1 MLWKRSSGSVTG
13 ELRHVATE
21 IWRGHSVVTLY
32 PSKFKDAPPNTR
44 LTLTTTTSFSTRAM
58 PKRRAAPNDDSDGY
72 PSSSAKRARTEE
84 GSDDEVEDVPPTQTQ
99 NRTRVRRAGKGKQR
113 AIDVDV
119 DVDVELD
126 GEEEDIDDEEQEQE
140 LQRVRQGRRSTGNTT
155 TQGSEG
161 EEEEEDEQ
169 FEAKNGDKIRAKLE
183 SKRHV
188 QGVSP
193 LCLSFASSVML
204 TFYAQGV
211 AEYGIIEYIEMH
223 QFMCHKYLTFHF
235 GPQINFIIGLFF
247 SFMSC

>member
-1 MLWKRSSGSVTG
+1 
-13 ELRHVATE
+13 
-21 IWRGHSVVTLY
+21 
-32 PSKFKDAPPNTR
+32 
-44 LTLTTTTSFSTRAM
+44 M
-58 PKRRAAPNDDSDGY
+58 PKRRAAPNDNSEGDPY
-72 PSSSAKRARTEE
+72 SSAKRARTEE

-99 NRTRVRRAGKGKQR
+99 TQKRVRRAGKGKQL

-119 DVDVELD
+119 EADLE
-126 GEEEDIDDEEQEQE
+126 EEEDIDDEEQEQE
-140 LQRVRQGRRSTGNTT
+140 LQRVRQGCRSTGSSTT
-155 TQGSEG
+155 RGRGG
-161 EEEEEDEQ
+161 EEEEEEDDEQ
-169 FEAKNGDKIRAKLE
+169 FEGKNGDKIRARLE

-193 LCLSFASSVML
+193 LLSFASSVMLNVEL